1 MYDKSVSINLTS
13 KCNATCDHCCFSCSP
28 KSTIKM
34 EDFYIRETILEFA
47 KDSNVE
53 VISFTGGEI
62 FLNYEFLEEL
72 LKITKNYNKKVTL
85 ISNGFWGIAESFW
98 KNTFQIFTNIM

>member
-34 EDFYIRETILEFA
+34 EDFYIRETVLEFA
-47 KDSNVE
+47 KDSN
-53 VISFTGGEI
+53 
-62 FLNYEFLEEL
+62 
-72 LKITKNYNKKVTL
+72 
-85 ISNGFWGIAESFW
+85 
-98 KNTFQIFTNIM
+98 

>member
-1 MYDKSVSINLTS
+1 
-13 KCNATCDHCCFSCSP
+13 
-28 KSTIKM
+28 M
-34 EDFYIRETILEFA
+34 EDFYIRETVLEFA

-85 ISNGFWGIAESFW
+85 ISNGFLGE
-98 KNTFQIFTNIM
+98 